1 MKDNLII
8 LGIAGGSGSGKS
20 SISRYVAEYYGHEK
34 SDIIE
39 LDSYYHDLKHL
50 SMSDRDKNN
59 FDHPNAID
67 FDLMNKHLSELI
79 NGNEISVPIY
89 DYKNH
94 IRTEDFKKIK
104 ANKIIILEGLFALLK
119 KEIRKLITIKVFVET
134 NEETRLKR
142 RIKRDIKYRKRT
154 RSSVIRQYNDT
165 VKPMYDKYIGPTKE
179 HADIIIHKGVK
190 NTVAIEQLI
199 AKINLMD
206 KDGINI
212 K

>member
-1 MKDNLII
+1 MRDNIII

-20 SISRYVAEYYGHEK
+20 SISRYVADYYGHEK

-165 VKPMYDKYIGPTKE
+165 VKPMYDTYIGPTKE

>member
-165 VKPMYDKYIGPTKE
+165 VKPMYDTYIGPTKE